1 MKKRKTHFA
10 VIAAFL
16 VIAGAHYFLSADE
29 PSHEWSLA
37 HDGTFSYPGNRGLIE
52 YEKVTLNDTADFTLS
67 KIIYVSKGEKIYA
80 LLRVPKTGSKVPAM
94 VMLPGALV
102 TKEGQQGIAE
112 FFRQNGIATLTL
124 DARGNGGET
133 QGGITSMDAEY
144 NSYLNGAE
152 PVSHLMVF
160 DALRAFDI
168 LLVERQGCDEID
180 PEKIGFYGES
190 MGGRFAII
198 ASALE
203 PRAKFLI
210 GVSTSGYGS
219 GKQKFEDE
227 SVARFYASIDPDSY
241 IGRISPRNVVLVH
254 AANDPMVPLSM
265 AKSTYYYANKPKQFI
280 EVNSTCHG
288 LCDEMRALLLEEMNH
303 IFENLP

>member
-1 MKKRKTHFA
+1 MKKHKTFSA
-10 VIAAFL
+10 LIIAIL
-16 VIAGAHYFLSADE
+16 VIAGAYYFLSAE
-29 PSHEWSLA
+29 KPIHEWSVA
-37 HDGTFSYPGNRGLIE
+37 PDGTFSYPEDRGVVQ
-52 YEKVTLNDTADFTLS
+52 YEEIILNDTTDFTLS
-67 KIIYVSKGEKIYA
+67 KIIYDSKSETIYA

-102 TKEGQQGIAE
+102 TKEGQQRIAE
-112 FFRQNGIATLTL
+112 FFQNNGIATLTL

-133 QGGITSMDAEY
+133 QGGITGMDAEY
-144 NSYLNGAE
+144 ASYMNGAE

-168 LLVERQGCDEID
+168 LAEHEGINK
-180 PEKIGFYGES
+180 EKIGFYGES

-198 ASALE
+198 AAALE

-219 GKQKFEDE
+219 GKQMFDDK
-227 SVARFYASIDPDSY
+227 SVARFYTSIDPDSY
-241 IGRISPRNVVLVH
+241 VGRISPRNVVLVH
-254 AANDPMVPLSM
+254 AEHDEMVPLSM
-265 AKSTYYYANKPKQFI
+265 AKSTYYYANKPKRFI

-288 LCDEMRALLLEEMNH
+288 LCEEMRAPLLEELSN
-303 IFENLP
+303 IFGNLR

>member
-1 MKKRKTHFA
+1 MKNKTPFA
-10 VIAAFL
+10 VLIAIL
-16 VIAGAHYFLSADE
+16 VIAGAYYFISTE
-29 PSHEWSLA
+29 KPSHEWSVA
-37 HDGTFSYPGNRGLIE
+37 PDGTFSYPENRGSIE
-52 YEKVTLNDTADFTLS
+52 YEEIILNDTAEFRLS
-67 KIIYVSKGEKIYA
+67 KIIYDSKGETIYA

-102 TKEGQQGIAE
+102 TKEGQQRIAE
-112 FFRQNGIATLTL
+112 FFQNNGISTLTL

-133 QGGITSMDAEY
+133 QGGITGMEAEY
-144 NSYLNGAE
+144 TSYMNGAE

-168 LLVERQGCDEID
+168 LQEQDKID
-180 PEKIGFYGES
+180 KNKIGFYGES

-198 ASALE
+198 AAALE

-219 GKQKFEDE
+219 GKQRFDDE

-241 IGRISPRNVVLVH
+241 VGRISPRNVVLVH
-254 AANDPMVPLSM
+254 AAKDPMVPLEM
-265 AKSTYYYANKPKQFI
+265 AKSTYYYANKPKRFI

-288 LCDEMRALLLEEMNH
+288 LCEEMRAPLLDELSN
-303 IFENLP
+303 ILGNLR

>member
-1 MKKRKTHFA
+1 MKKHKTPSA
-10 VIAAFL
+10 VLIAL
-16 VIAGAHYFLSADE
+16 IIITGAYYFLSTE
-29 PSHEWSLA
+29 KPSHEWSVA
-37 HDGTFSYPGNRGLIE
+37 PDGTFSYPENRGSIE
-52 YEKVTLNDTADFTLS
+52 YEEIILNDTAEFRLS
-67 KIIYVSKGEKIYA
+67 KIIYDSKGETIYA

-102 TKEGQQGIAE
+102 TKEGQQRIAE
-112 FFRQNGIATLTL
+112 FFQNNGLATLTL

-133 QGGITSMDAEY
+133 QGGITDMEAEY
-144 NSYLNGAE
+144 TSYMNGAE

-168 LLVERQGCDEID
+168 LPHVAEHEDID
-180 PEKIGFYGES
+180 QDKLGFYGES

-198 ASALE
+198 AAALE

-219 GKQKFEDE
+219 GKQRFDDE
-227 SVARFYASIDPDSY
+227 LVARFYASIDPDSY
-241 IGRISPRNVVLVH
+241 VGRISPRSVVLVH
-254 AANDPMVPLSM
+254 AANDPMVPLEM

-280 EVNSTCHG
+280 EVDSTCHG
-288 LCDEMRALLLEEMNH
+288 LCEEMRAPLLDDLSN
-303 IFENLP
+303 ILGNLR